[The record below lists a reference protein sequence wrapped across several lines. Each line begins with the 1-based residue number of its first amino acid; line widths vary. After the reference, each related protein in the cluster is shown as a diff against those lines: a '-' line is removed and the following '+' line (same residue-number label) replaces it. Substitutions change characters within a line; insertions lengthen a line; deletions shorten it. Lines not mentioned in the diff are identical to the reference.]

1 MSRPAAL
8 ILTPRLPWP
17 LDDGGRIA
25 AWQTVRAAS
34 RAYETT
40 LVSLVP
46 PGEEASPVPTVFE
59 EHGVRVIRVP
69 HRPVS
74 GFKAAWRGVFGP
86 LPYTLER
93 YRNAELP
100 GILRALVAETRPS
113 FAMLHHLHMATYA
126 GDLEGIPLIFRQHN
140 LEHAWMSRYAQRLGW
155 TPAGIYARTQ
165 VRRLREAEAAL
176 SRKAALVL
184 AVQEHEAAELRKL
197 APKVRVEVLPIGVDL
212 ARFAEP
218 HPGEPPIVLLAG
230 SFAWPPNVDGAIQF
244 MRNGWPRVVARV
256 PRARLRVVG
265 KDPPRSLHRAADKIG
280 VELLGNVDSMAA
292 ELARATVFVVPLW
305 VGAGVRVK
313 IIEAM
318 AARVP
323 VAATRLAAEGLGL
336 NAGEH
341 YAPGDTPGELGGQVA
356 TLLLSPAVRDV
367 YRQRGRTLAEERWAQ
382 DVVAEMQNS
391 LCATVAERA
400 AR

>member
-1 MSRPAAL
+1 MSRPTAL
-8 ILTPRLPWP
+8 VVTPRLPWP

-34 RAYETT
+34 REYETT

-46 PGEEASPVPTVFE
+46 AEEEGIPLPSVFG

-69 HRPVS
+69 HNPPSRL
-74 GFKAAWRGVFGP
+74 KAAWRGVFGP

-93 YRNAELP
+93 YRNAALP
-100 GILRALVAETRPS
+100 GILGAHVAETRPH

-126 GDLEGIPLIFRQHN
+126 GDLEGVPLILRQHN
-140 LEHAWMSRYAQRLGW
+140 LEHAWMKRYAQRLGVA
-155 TPAGIYARTQ
+155 PAGIYARTQ

-184 AVQEHEAAELRKL
+184 AVQEEEAAELRKL
-197 APKVRVEVLPIGVDL
+197 APGARVEVLPIGVDL

-230 SFAWPPNVDGAIQF
+230 SFAWAPNVDGAIQF

-280 VELLGNVDSMAA
+280 VELLGNVESMAA
-292 ELARATVFVVPLW
+292 ELMRATVFVVPLW

-336 NAGEH
+336 KAGEH

-356 TLLLSPAVRDV
+356 TLLLSPAVREV
-367 YRQRGRTLAEERWAQ
+367 FQQRGRALAESRWGQ
-382 DVVAEMQNS
+382 DAVAEMQNS
-391 LCATVAERA
+391 LCASVVDHA

>member
-1 MSRPAAL
+1 VSRPTAL

-17 LDDGGRIA
+17 LDDGGLIA

-34 RAYETT
+34 RVYETT
-40 LVSLVP
+40 VVSLVP
-46 PGEEASPVPTVFE
+46 AGEGASPLPSVFE

-100 GILRALVAETRPS
+100 GILRSLVAGIRPS
-113 FAMLHHLHMATYA
+113 FAMIHHLHMATYA
-126 GDLEGIPLIFRQHN
+126 DDLDGVPLILRQHN
-140 LEHAWMSRYAQRLGW
+140 LEHAWMKRYAQRLGL
-155 TPAGIYARTQ
+155 TPAGLYARTQ
-165 VRRLREAEAAL
+165 VRRLRDAEAAL
-176 SRKAALVL
+176 SRKASLVL
-184 AVQEHEAAELRKL
+184 AVQEQEAAELRAL
-197 APKVRVEVLPIGVDL
+197 APGVRVEVLPIGVDL
-212 ARFAEP
+212 ARFEEP
-218 HPGEPPIVLLAG
+218 HPGEPPIVLLGG
-230 SFAWPPNVDGAIQF
+230 SFAWAPNVDGAIQF

-280 VELLGNVDSMAA
+280 VELLGNVESMAG

-323 VAATRLAAEGLGL
+323 VAATRLAAEGLGVI
-336 NAGEH
+336 AGEH
-341 YAPGDTPGELGGQVA
+341 YAPGETPGELGSQVA
-356 TLLLSPAVRDV
+356 TLLLSPAVREV
-367 YRQRGRTLAEERWAQ
+367 FRQRGRALAEERWAQ
-382 DVVAEMQNS
+382 DAVAERQNS
-391 LCATVAERA
+391 LCAAVAR
-400 AR
+400 